1 MTKLIIL
8 VLLIL
13 FVAYR
18 CTRNFNF
25 NVVEI
30 ASWKHSTKYDCYL
43 VEFRWNDCQE
53 TLSGFYIADEPPSLN
68 VEDFKIEG
76 YDFSKG
82 LWLVKKTKK

>member
-1 MTKLIIL
+1 MMKVILL

-30 ASWKHSTKYDCYL
+30 ESWEYSTKYDCYL
-43 VEFRWNDCQE
+43 VEFRWYHSEE
-53 TLSGFYIADEPPSLN
+53 TLSGFYVADEPPVLN
-68 VEDFKIEG
+68 VESFKIEG

-82 LWLVKKTKK
+82 LWLVKKQKK